1 MTSSSETVDG
11 RDAAPL
17 DGALTELFG
26 PVQAQLD
33 QVQREL
39 VGDLAPGERDLE
51 PLVDL
56 AVSFRGKQLRP
67 AMVCLSGLAVGS
79 IGPEHVHVGKVV
91 ELLHTATLVHDD
103 VLDGAKLRRRQATV
117 NAAYGTEVPVLLGD
131 YIYARAFHMA
141 VTMAD
146 PTCSRV
152 LSEAVRQI
160 CQGEITQILHRFDF
174 EWDEE
179 RYFRV
184 IADKTACLY
193 AVSCQLGAHYAGGSP
208 EQCASLH
215 TYGMEIGIAFQI
227 IDDCLDLGG
236 DEAVVGK
243 SLGTDLSKGKL
254 TLPLLWLMRDPERRA
269 ALRAL
274 MQREGSRS
282 EPELLEALRRE
293 FPLDEALAYSSAV
306 ARQRVE
312 VARRALDGFAPSA
325 AVECLDRIAGYVLE
339 RSL

>member
-1 MTSSSETVDG
+1 VTSSSETVDG
-11 RDAAPL
+11 PDAVPS
-17 DGALTELFG
+17 DIGLTELFA
-26 PVQAQLD
+26 PVQVELD

-39 VGDLAPGERDLE
+39 VRDLAPGEPDLE

-79 IGPEHVHVGKVV
+79 IGPAHVHVGKVV

-103 VLDGAKLRRRQATV
+103 VLDGARLRRRQTTV

-141 VTMAD
+141 VSMDD

-174 EWDEE
+174 DWDEP

-193 AVSCQLGAHYAGGSP
+193 AVSCQLGAYHAGGTP
-208 EQCASLH
+208 EQCAALH

-236 DEAVVGK
+236 DESVVGK

-254 TLPLLWLMRDPERRA
+254 TLPLLWLMREPTRRT
-269 ALRAL
+269 ALQEL
-274 MQREGSRS
+274 MQTGAS
-282 EPELLEALRRE
+282 EPELLVALRRD
-293 FPLDEALAYSSAV
+293 FPLEEALAYSSVV

-312 VARRALDGFAPSA
+312 VARRALDGFAPSP
-325 AVECLDRIAGYVLE
+325 AVDSLDRIAGYVLE

>member
-1 MTSSSETVDG
+1 VTSSSETVDG
-11 RDAAPL
+11 PDAVPS
-17 DGALTELFG
+17 DIGLTELFA
-26 PVQAQLD
+26 PVQVELD

-39 VGDLAPGERDLE
+39 VRDLAPGEPDLE

-79 IGPEHVHVGKVV
+79 IGPAHVHVGKVV

-103 VLDGAKLRRRQATV
+103 VLDGARLRRRQTTV
-117 NAAYGTEVPVLLGD
+117 NATYGTEVPVLLGD

-141 VTMAD
+141 VSMDD

-174 EWDEE
+174 DWDEP

-193 AVSCQLGAHYAGGSP
+193 AVSCQLGAYHAGGTP
-208 EQCASLH
+208 EQCAALH

-236 DEAVVGK
+236 DESVVGK

-254 TLPLLWLMRDPERRA
+254 TLPLLWLMRESSRRT
-269 ALRAL
+269 ALQEL
-274 MQREGSRS
+274 MQTGAS
-282 EPELLEALRRE
+282 EPELLVALRRD
-293 FPLDEALAYSSAV
+293 FPLEEALAYSSVV

-312 VARRALDGFAPSA
+312 VARRALDGFAPSP
-325 AVECLDRIAGYVLE
+325 AVDSLDRIAGYVLE

>member
-11 RDAAPL
+11 PDAVPS
-17 DGALTELFG
+17 DIGLTELFA
-26 PVQAQLD
+26 PVQVELD

-39 VGDLAPGERDLE
+39 VRDLAPGEPDLE

-79 IGPEHVHVGKVV
+79 IGPAHVHVGKVV

-103 VLDGAKLRRRQATV
+103 VLDGARLRRRQTTV
-117 NAAYGTEVPVLLGD
+117 NATYGTEVPVLLGD

-141 VTMAD
+141 VSMDD

-174 EWDEE
+174 DWDEP

-193 AVSCQLGAHYAGGSP
+193 AVSCQLGAYHAGGTP
-208 EQCASLH
+208 EQCAALH

-236 DEAVVGK
+236 DESVVGK

-254 TLPLLWLMRDPERRA
+254 TLPLLWLMRESSRRT
-269 ALRAL
+269 ALQEL
-274 MQREGSRS
+274 MQTGAS
-282 EPELLEALRRE
+282 EPELLVALRRD
-293 FPLDEALAYSSAV
+293 FPLEEALAYSSVV

-312 VARRALDGFAPSA
+312 VARRALDGFAPSP
-325 AVECLDRIAGYVLE
+325 AVDSLDRIAGYVLE

>member
-1 MTSSSETVDG
+1 VTSSSETVDG
-11 RDAAPL
+11 PDAVPS
-17 DGALTELFG
+17 DIGLTELFA
-26 PVQAQLD
+26 PVQVELD

-39 VGDLAPGERDLE
+39 VRDLAPGEPDLE

-79 IGPEHVHVGKVV
+79 IGPAHVHVGKVV

-103 VLDGAKLRRRQATV
+103 VLDGARLRRRQTTV

-141 VTMAD
+141 VSMDD

-174 EWDEE
+174 DWDEP

-193 AVSCQLGAHYAGGSP
+193 AVSCQLGAHHSGGTP
-208 EQCASLH
+208 EQCAALH
-215 TYGMEIGIAFQI
+215 TFGME
-227 IDDCLDLGG
+227 LDLGG
-236 DEAVVGK
+236 DEEVVGK
-243 SLGTDLSKGKL
+243 SLGTDLAKGKL
-254 TLPLLWLMRDPERRA
+254 TLPLLWLMRDPARRT
-269 ALRAL
+269 ALRSL
-274 MQREGSRS
+274 MQTGAS
-282 EPELLEALRRE
+282 EAELLVLLRRD
-293 FPLDEALAYSSAV
+293 FPLEEALAYSSAV

-312 VARRALDGFAPSA
+312 VARRSLDGFAPSP
-325 AVECLDRIAGYVLE
+325 AVESLDRIASYVLE